1 MRPMREEEA
10 NEMKKWIVWLL
21 ALALLCSCT
30 AEAPPTPAPTPSP
43 TPIPGA
49 PEGAVAFVPPG
60 KLDTTLYDTAAIC
73 KAYKEETEEGAEELS
88 EKDAR
93 VLACVRS
100 VISNHITEDMTDFE
114 KELALHD
121 WLMSVGTFDRSVYD
135 PRTPQGAD
143 DSSIPYGVLINGAGT
158 AVGYA
163 SAFQLLMDMSGVE
176 CITVVGAAFSSQE
189 DHAWNMVR
197 LEGEWYCVDV
207 TWDDPV
213 FSGYPPFYSAQW
225 WAERYHKYFN
235 VTSDY
240 MRETNHQW
248 DYDNV
253 PEATATRFRWD
264 GTGSLPQ

>member
-1 MRPMREEEA
+1 MRR
-10 NEMKKWIVWLL
+10 LL
-21 ALALLCSCT
+21 PLLLSLALLCSCA
-30 AEAPPTPAPTPSP
+30 AETLPTPTPTPSP

-49 PEGAVAFVPPG
+49 PEGAVVFTPPG

-73 KAYKEETEEGAEELS
+73 KAYKEETEEGAEAEELS

-100 VISNHITEDMTDFE
+100 VIANHITEDMTDFE

-163 SAFQLLMDMSGVE
+163 AAFQLFMDLVDVE
-176 CITVVGAAFSSQE
+176 CVTVVGAAFRSME
-189 DHAWNMVR
+189 DHVWNMVK
-197 LEGEWYCVDV
+197 LEGEWYCVDPG
-207 TWDDPV
+207 WNKAGED
-213 FSGYPPFYSAQW
+213 S
-225 WAERYHKYFN
+225 HLYFN
-235 VTSDY
+235 VTSQD
-240 MRETNHQW
+240 MADSDHQW
-248 DYDNV
+248 DYENT
-253 PEATATRFRWD
+253 PQATATRFRW
-264 GTGSLPQ
+264 TGKGRKPE